1 MERHVEFERLHN
13 FRDLGGYRSA
23 DGRTVRWG
31 TVYRADSLG
40 KLADGDWE
48 RFLELG
54 IGTVIDLRY
63 PWEIEAKG
71 RVPEAERFRYVNLS
85 IEHRPYD
92 QAEIDP
98 DIDPW
103 RYLADRFAEVTE
115 DGAEEIRQVLEELAQ
130 APAPLVFHCT
140 SGKDRT
146 GLIGVF
152 LLTLLGVDRADV
164 LADFAL
170 TELATERLAA
180 DWRAAHPGRVM
191 KWPSYGRAPA
201 VIMELVLADLEA
213 RYGSVHGYLTD
224 RVGLSERTAQR
235 LRSRLLT
242 GAGDTDG
249 GDGDGASGGDAG
261 GGGHRAT

>member
-1 MERHVEFERLHN
+1 MDRHVSFERLHN
-13 FRDLGGYRSA
+13 FRDLGGYRGR
-23 DGRTVRWG
+23 DGGTVRRR
-31 TVYRADSLG
+31 TLYRADSLG
-40 KLADGDWE
+40 KLSGADWD

-71 RVPEAERFRYVNLS
+71 RVPEAERFHYVNLS

-98 DIDPW
+98 AIDPW

-115 DGAEEIRQVLEELAQ
+115 DGVEEIRQVLETIAD
-130 APAPLVFHCT
+130 APGPVVFHCT

-146 GLIGVF
+146 GLIAAFV
-152 LLTLLGVDRADV
+152 LTLLGVPEEQV
-164 LADFAL
+164 LTDFAL

-180 DWRAAHPGRVM
+180 DWRAANPDRVM

-201 VIMELVLADLEA
+201 VVMELVLADLQA
-213 RYGSVHGYLTD
+213 RHGSVHGYLED
-224 RVGLSERTAQR
+224 RVGLSEHTAQQ
-235 LRSRLLT
+235 LRARLLT
-242 GAGDTDG
+242 TA
-249 GDGDGASGGDAG
+249 DA
-261 GGGHRAT
+261 

>member
-1 MERHVEFERLHN
+1 MDRHVAFENLHN

-23 DGRTVRWG
+23 DGRTVPWR
-31 TVYRADSLG
+31 TLYRADSLG
-40 KLADGDWE
+40 KLRGADWE
-48 RFLELG
+48 RFQELG
-54 IGTVIDLRY
+54 IRTVIDLRY

-71 RVPEAERFRYVNLS
+71 RVPEADRFHYVNLS

-98 DIDPW
+98 SVDPW

-115 DGAEEIRQVLEELAQ
+115 DGADEIRQVLEQIAD
-130 APAPLVFHCT
+130 APGPVVFHCT

-146 GLIGVF
+146 GLIALFV
-152 LLTLLGVDRADV
+152 LTLLGVDREDV

-170 TELATERLAA
+170 TERATERLAA

-201 VIMELVLADLEA
+201 VIMELVVEDLRA
-213 RYGSVHGYLTD
+213 RHGSVEAYLKD
-224 RVGLSERTAQR
+224 RTGLEDETVRR
-235 LRSRLLT
+235 LRARLLT
-242 GAGDTDG
+242 
-249 GDGDGASGGDAG
+249 DAP
-261 GGGHRAT
+261 A